1 MPDPTLKQMAARQ
14 REWAIVLKHL
24 WSSGVTKRLVAPML
38 MLEPPHAP
46 AMFITHMFMPI
57 LTGEAGRDSA
67 FQAVFKGYVPPANHD
82 WFCTDFVRVAGGRT
96 HDPCR
101 IGQGVAL
108 IMAFQQRA
116 PATTL
121 EFYICNLVM
130 TLAACHLGFLW
141 SMRERASFENDRKK
155 VCVETWVRLCWAG
168 TKPNWT
174 KLVRDVSLLLAIS
187 RRIYA
192 LDEKIRMSV
201 FLHPFFH
208 LPMLIEHWT
217 RVHMFLGGA
226 AMRELPKVMLNAE
239 QRKASV
245 LEIVHHVSMH
255 VSGALLAFAVELG
268 ESNGV

>member
-1 MPDPTLKQMAARQ
+1 
-14 REWAIVLKHL
+14 
-24 WSSGVTKRLVAPML
+24 ML

-82 WFCTDFVRVAGGRT
+82 WSHLIGSLLTLTEDAKAPITQFCTDF
-96 HDPCR
+96 
-101 IGQGVAL
+101 
-108 IMAFQQRA
+108 QRA